1 MAQRQIIIRRAR
13 SADTRIQNRIIWD
26 GSISQMARFSLIAML
41 SLPDSWD
48 YSVRGMAAM
57 LKVSKDTMGK
67 YIKELETAGYLRRE
81 KAERE
86 AGQFSGVRYILT
98 DTPGDFGDAEPCP
111 NFSDTDSEAAPPCPN
126 LPDPV
131 LPDPEKSPQKK
142 RTEQWR
148 CTEQQNPPK
157 APQGAAG
164 SEKRN
169 RGRRS
174 KAVPV
179 WQPERFEGFWKAYPR
194 DEDRARAVEQWDKLP
209 QDRELMARHGD
220 SEEALLLEISRGLK
234 RHLESREW
242 QDNVGVPYAF
252 RWLRDRRWTEKAKG
266 RPVQPAPSALPALS
280 PPRPCHTEIINGEEV
295 TVYDES
301 A

>member
-26 GSISQMARFSLIAML
+26 GSISPMARFSLIAML
-41 SLPDSWD
+41 SLPDAWD

-111 NFSDTDSEAAPPCPN
+111 NFSDTAEEGPPCPN

-142 RTEQWR
+142 RTEQWKR
-148 CTEQQNPPK
+148 TEQLPPK
-157 APQGAAG
+157 APQRGAAG
-164 SEKRN
+164 RK
-169 RGRRS
+169 S
-174 KAVPV
+174 KYDLAEDAKPLL
-179 WQPERFEGFWKAYPR
+179 RAY
-194 DEDRARAVEQWDKLP
+194 VGG
-209 QDRELMARHGD
+209 DRELHQALGD
-220 SEEALLLEISRGLK
+220 MIENRQELRAINSKRAIKMLLDELDRLSGGSRANKLV
-234 RHLESREW
+234 L
-242 QDNVGVPYAF
+242 
-252 RWLRDRRWTEKAKG
+252 LRRAITSSWK
-266 RPVQPAPSALPALS
+266 
-280 PPRPCHTEIINGEEV
+280 
-295 TVYDES
+295 TVYPMRPDELPERTPPPTP
-301 A
+301 AREGGLDCGFR